1 MPRLSAEA
9 RGTAAVAGNLTLRAP
24 RELSGEAKAHWRRI
38 VDARPADFFTEGN
51 IQLLAQYCRT
61 LVQLDR
67 ATEFVEGLDPG
78 ADPKGYGEAVQT
90 LARLSAASVVL
101 ATKLRLT
108 IQSALR
114 GDYAKNNERAK
125 PSPLLGGNVTSLR
138 RA

>member
-1 MPRLSAEA
+1 MPRKSAEA
-9 RGTAAVAGNLTLRAP
+9 RGTAAVVGAMTLRAP
-24 RELSGEAKAHWRRI
+24 RELSAEAKVHWRRI
-38 VDARPADFFTEGN
+38 VDSRPADFFTEGN

-67 ATEFVEGLDPG
+67 ATEIVEAMPPIGE
-78 ADPKGYGEAVQT
+78 AYAEAVQT
-90 LARLSAASVVL
+90 MARLNAMSVVL

-125 PSPLLGGNVTSLR
+125 PAPLLGGNVTSLR